1 MRKRRSG
8 RIAINP
14 VPPYIP
20 NTPKGAGLTD
30 VQGRPLLSFYLIK
43 PAKINLSLC
52 ARSLFPPA
60 KDTRKQHVHEGIIYT
75 VCLHNACARTVL
87 FGLPSISVEAR
98 FGCPNKRG
106 VLCIRSWR
114 RRSSRRRCSSSA
126 SRRLQSPSMRTLDSS
141 SWFAP
146 TRRASVSRLPWPAG
160 TVTRAGSSSSS
171 W

>member
-43 PAKINLSLC
+43 PAKINLPLC
-52 ARSLFPPA
+52 ARLLFPPA

-106 VLCIRSWR
+106 VLCIKSWR

-126 SRRLQSPSMRTLDSS
+126 SSACNRQACARWTVPHGSRQRDGRACPVYPGRLER
-141 SWFAP
+141 
-146 TRRASVSRLPWPAG
+146 
-160 TVTRAGSSSSS
+160 
-171 W
+171 